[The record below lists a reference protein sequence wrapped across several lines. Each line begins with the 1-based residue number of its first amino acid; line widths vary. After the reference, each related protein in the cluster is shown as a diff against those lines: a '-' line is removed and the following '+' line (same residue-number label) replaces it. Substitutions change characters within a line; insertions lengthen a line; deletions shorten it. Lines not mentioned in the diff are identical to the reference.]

1 MKNSISDLQKNS
13 KKFVTNLKAAVLIL
27 EGTKGPIFEK
37 IEKLESEKK
46 ELLLKIKKLEKGGN
60 E

>member
-1 MKNSISDLQKNS
+1 
-13 KKFVTNLKAAVLIL
+13 L

-46 ELLLKIKKLEKGGN
+46 ELLLKIKKLEQGGN